1 VIEMSDQPPPTTIIG
16 VVGDQRYV
24 DLVTRP
30 RAMSYWPHPQLT
42 YSAMTLTVRTAS
54 DPLAVAS
61 AVEGAVQSIDKDQP
75 VSDVRTMDQWIAKS
89 LAQARFNALLLGVF
103 AGVAL
108 LLASLGI
115 YGVMSYAVSQRTSE
129 IGVRLALGA
138 DERAILRLI
147 VGNGVALA
155 AGGLAIGVVL
165 ALALSRTMSSL
176 LYETSGTDPAT
187 FLAVVITL
195 AAVAILASYLP
206 ARRASHITP
215 IEALRYQ

>member
-1 VIEMSDQPPPTTIIG
+1 
-16 VVGDQRYV
+16 
-24 DLVTRP
+24 
-30 RAMSYWPHPQLT
+30 
-42 YSAMTLTVRTAS
+42 
-54 DPLAVAS
+54 
-61 AVEGAVQSIDKDQP
+61 
-75 VSDVRTMDQWIAKS
+75 
-89 LAQARFNALLLGVF
+89 VF

-115 YGVMSYAVSQRTSE
+115 YGVMSYAVSLRTSE

-155 AGGLAIGVVL
+155 AGGLGIGVAL
-165 ALALSRTMSSL
+165 ALALSRTMASL
-176 LYETSGTDPAT
+176 LYETSGTDPLT

-195 AAVAILASYLP
+195 AAVAMLASYLP